1 MPGRVLGRNGL
12 TQSATPTPLR
22 KPPVD
27 LKVPIAITDELSEE
41 VISATGLLD
50 LASGEIFR
58 IEYEDW
64 DVATRGLPWEGE
76 DYEFTSGTL
85 SNNGK
90 DVEFKIDVN
99 QVTGQYSVSATELLE
114 IKVRAAQL
122 FAGIS
127 GQALARSAGTG
138 AEAAAAAK
146 PSAKPPTKPAAKPR
160 GSRFH

>member
-1 MPGRVLGRNGL
+1 M
-12 TQSATPTPLR
+12 A
-22 KPPVD
+22 K
-27 LKVPIAITDELSEE
+27 
-41 VISATGLLD
+41 GLLD

-58 IEYEDW
+58 VEYDDW
-64 DVATRGLPWEGE
+64 DVEERGLPWEGE

-127 GQALARSAGTG
+127 GKELARSAPASPAVPAKAAGKSGPPGT
-138 AEAAAAAK
+138 
-146 PSAKPPTKPAAKPR
+146 KPR

>member
-1 MPGRVLGRNGL
+1 MP
-12 TQSATPTPLR
+12 T
-22 KPPVD
+22 VD
-27 LKVPIAITDELSEE
+27 LKVPIVISDELSEE
-41 VISATGLLD
+41 VIKGQGSLD

-58 IEYEDW
+58 VEYEDW
-64 DVATRGLPWEGE
+64 DVASRGLPWEGE

-127 GQALARSAGTG
+127 GRDLARSVDPQPAP
-138 AEAAAAAK
+138 AK
-146 PSAKPPTKPAAKPR
+146 GPP
-160 GSRFH
+160 GSGKARASRYH

>member
-1 MPGRVLGRNGL
+1 M
-12 TQSATPTPLR
+12 
-22 KPPVD
+22 D
-27 LKVPIAITDELSEE
+27 LKVPIVITDELSEE
-41 VISATGLLD
+41 VIKGKGSLD

-58 IEYEDW
+58 VEYEDW
-64 DVATRGLPWEGE
+64 DVASRGLPWEGE
-76 DYEFTSGTL
+76 DYEFTSGIL

-127 GQALARSAGTG
+127 GRDLARSVDPQP
-138 AEAAAAAK
+138 AAAK
-146 PSAKPPTKPAAKPR
+146 GPPGSGKPR
-160 GSRFH
+160 GSRYH

>member
-1 MPGRVLGRNGL
+1 MHNGD
-12 TQSATPTPLR
+12 PVVLR
-22 KPPVD
+22 KPIVD
-27 LKVPIAITDELSEE
+27 LKVPIVITDELSEE
-41 VISATGLLD
+41 VIMAKGLLD

-58 IEYEDW
+58 VEYEEW
-64 DVATRGLPWEGE
+64 DVEERGLPWEGE

-90 DVEFKIDVN
+90 DVEFKIDIN

-127 GQALARSAGTG
+127 GRDLARSTPVAPD
-138 AEAAAAAK
+138 APA
-146 PSAKPPTKPAAKPR
+146 KPAAKSAGKGAAKSGPPGSKPR

>member
-1 MPGRVLGRNGL
+1 MHNARISLR
-12 TQSATPTPLR
+12 R
-22 KPPVD
+22 KPDVD

-58 IEYEDW
+58 IEYQDW

-127 GQALARSAGTG
+127 GQTLARSAGTG
-138 AEAAAAAK
+138 PAASEPPPAR
-146 PSAKPPTKPAAKPR
+146 PKPPAKGR
-160 GSRFH
+160 GPRFH

>member
-1 MPGRVLGRNGL
+1 MPAL
-12 TQSATPTPLR
+12 SSDESSI
-22 KPPVD
+22 VD

-41 VISATGLLD
+41 VVSATGLLD
-50 LASGEIFR
+50 LASGEIYR
-58 IEYEDW
+58 IEYQDW
-64 DVATRGLPWEGE
+64 DVAERGLPWEGE

-114 IKVRAAQL
+114 VKVRAAQL

-127 GQALARSAGTG
+127 GQALALKGGSA
-138 AEAAAAAK
+138 AEPAAAGKPVNKGAAAR
-146 PSAKPPTKPAAKPR
+146 PPAGGKPP

>member
-1 MPGRVLGRNGL
+1 MHNGC
-12 TQSATPTPLR
+12 PVVCR
-22 KPPVD
+22 KPTVD
-27 LKVPIAITDELSEE
+27 LKVPIVITDELSEE
-41 VISATGLLD
+41 IVMAKGLLD

-58 IEYEDW
+58 IEYDEW
-64 DVATRGLPWEGE
+64 DVEARGLPWEGE

-127 GQALARSAGTG
+127 GKDLALSAP
-138 AEAAAAAK
+138 AAPAAK
-146 PSAKPPTKPAAKPR
+146 TAAKSGPPGSKPR

>member
-1 MPGRVLGRNGL
+1 MPIV
-12 TQSATPTPLR
+12 
-22 KPPVD
+22 
-27 LKVPIAITDELSEE
+27 ITDELSEE
-41 VISATGLLD
+41 VITAKGLLD

-58 IEYEDW
+58 VEYEDW
-64 DVATRGLPWEGE
+64 DVEERGLPWEGA

-99 QVTGQYSVSATELLE
+99 QVTGSYSVSATELLE
-114 IKVRAAQL
+114 VKVRAAQL

-127 GQALARSAGTG
+127 GPDLARSAGTG
-138 AEAAAAAK
+138 TA
-146 PSAKPPTKPAAKPR
+146 PAAKPPAGGKPG